1 MAWMFEKD
9 MTLDELNEY
18 WKECYETDN
27 MIKKRMPM
35 RLYVMAKETYTWE
48 EKEKAI
54 IEKIYEPDRRFVKKV
69 TLIDDNSAIIES
81 FEKIFGDEEKTWY
94 RVYCNGKISNT
105 VTEKFDMALL
115 RLVALKSNNEEA
127 TGWMAKL
134 IDLVED

>member
-1 MAWMFEKD
+1 MAWMFEKEL
-9 MTLDELNEY
+9 TLEELNEY

-35 RLYVMAKETYTWE
+35 RLYIMAKETHTRE
-48 EKEKAI
+48 EKEKEI
-54 IEKIYEPDRRFVKKV
+54 IEKIYKPEQRFVKKV

-94 RVYCNGKISNT
+94 RIYYNGKVSST

-115 RLVALKSNNEEA
+115 RLVALKNNSEDA
-127 TGWMAKL
+127 TGYMAKL
-134 IDLVED
+134 IDLVE